1 MDIDLDLNLDNYDL
15 PDLLV
20 LFKLDYDFDE
30 ADLRKVKKTVLQTH
44 PDKAPDLPKEYF
56 LFFSEAYKMLYAVY
70 QFRHKSI
77 DNNISNA
84 KPVYYVEKDEEHD
97 LILKQLRVKPNFSK
111 IFNELFEQYK
121 LKDADAEGGYG
132 NWLKSDEDIDMRSTT
147 LVGMNESFQ
156 RKKKEVQALVKS
168 ETIEECGGIGTGIY
182 SSSQYDLLR
191 EKPDYYSSALFS
203 HLGYEDL
210 KKAHVE
216 SVIPVTQEDY
226 LRRPQ
231 YRNVDEFQRSSAYQD
246 TTPLSMEQSR
256 AYLAQKQY
264 GESKNDVN
272 RAFILAKQ
280 DEDARKAKA
289 DLMSKFKKL
298 TL

>member
-1 MDIDLDLNLDNYDL
+1 MDLDLNLANYDL
-15 PDLLV
+15 PDLLA
-20 LFKLDYDFDE
+20 LFKLDYDFDAE
-30 ADLRKVKKTVLQTH
+30 DLKRVKKTVLQTH
-44 PDKAPDLPKEYF
+44 PDKAPDLSKDYF

-70 QFRHKSI
+70 QFRYKSTQT
-77 DNNISNA
+77 NISHANT
-84 KPVYYVEKDEEHD
+84 VYYVEKDEEHD
-97 LILKQLRVKPNFSK
+97 LLLKQLRSKPNFNK
-111 IFNELFEQYK
+111 IFNELFEQYRMH
-121 LKDADAEGGYG
+121 DADAEGGYG
-132 NWLKSDEDIDMRSTT
+132 DWLKSDEDIDTRSTT

-156 RKKKEVQALVKS
+156 TKKKEVQALVKK
-168 ETIEECGGIGTGIY
+168 EEMEENGMRSGTG
-182 SSSQYDLLR
+182 QYDLLR

-203 HLGYEDL
+203 PLGYEDL

-226 LRRPQ
+226 LRRPK

-246 TTPLSMEQSR
+246 TAPMAIEQAR

-272 RAFILAKQ
+272 RAFTLAKQ
-280 DEDARKAKA
+280 DEDIRKRK
-289 DLMSKFKKL
+289 DELLRNFKRL

>member
-1 MDIDLDLNLDNYDL
+1 MEVDLDLNLANYDL
-15 PDLLV
+15 PDLLA
-20 LFKLDYDFDE
+20 LFKLDYDFDAE
-30 ADLRKVKKTVLQTH
+30 DLKRAKKTVLQTH

-70 QFRHKSI
+70 QFRHKSTQA
-77 DNNISNA
+77 NITNA
-84 KPVYYVEKDEEHD
+84 NTVYYVEKDEEHD
-97 LILKQLRVKPNFSK
+97 LLLKQLRSKPNFNN

-121 LKDADAEGGYG
+121 IKDADAEGGYG
-132 NWLKSDEDIDMRSTT
+132 DWLKSDEDIDMRSTT

-156 RKKKEVQALVKS
+156 NKKKEVQALVKRDDY
-168 ETIEECGGIGTGIY
+168 EGGGIHSG
-182 SSSQYDLLR
+182 YDLLR

-203 HLGYEDL
+203 PLGYEDL

-231 YRNVDEFQRSSAYQD
+231 YRNVDELQRSSAYQD
-246 TTPLSMEQSR
+246 TTPMAVAQARE
-256 AYLAQKQY
+256 YLAQKQY

-272 RAFILAKQ
+272 RAFTLAKQ
-280 DEDARKAKA
+280 DEDTRKKKEE
-289 DLMSKFKKL
+289 LMRNFKKL

>member
-1 MDIDLDLNLDNYDL
+1 MDLDLDLNLANYEL
-15 PDLLV
+15 PDLLA
-20 LFKLDYDFDE
+20 LFKLDYDFDAE
-30 ADLRKVKKTVLQTH
+30 DLKRVKKTVLQTH
-44 PDKAPDLPKEYF
+44 PDKAPDLTKDYF

-70 QFRHKSI
+70 QFRFKSTQT
-77 DNNISNA
+77 NISQANT
-84 KPVYYVEKDEEHD
+84 VYYVEKDEEHD
-97 LILKQLRVKPNFSK
+97 LLLKQLRSKPNFSK

-121 LKDADAEGGYG
+121 LHDADAEGGYG
-132 NWLKSDEDIDMRSTT
+132 DWLSSEQDIDTRTTT
-147 LVGMNESFQ
+147 LSGMNESFQ
-156 RKKKEVQALVKS
+156 TKKKEVQALVKR
-168 ETIEECGGIGTGIY
+168 EEMEEYGMRSGSG
-182 SSSQYDLLR
+182 QYDLLR

-203 HLGYEDL
+203 PLGYEDL

-246 TTPLSMEQSR
+246 TTPMAIEQAR
-256 AYLAQKQY
+256 TYLAQKNY

-272 RAFILAKQ
+272 RAFTLAKQ
-280 DEDARKAKA
+280 DEEARKKKEA
-289 DLMSKFKKL
+289 LMNNFKRL

>member
-1 MDIDLDLNLDNYDL
+1 MELDLDLNLANYDL
-15 PDLLV
+15 PDLLA
-20 LFKLDYDFDE
+20 LFKLDYDFDAE
-30 ADLRKVKKTVLQTH
+30 DLKQVKKTVLQTH
-44 PDKAPDLPKEYF
+44 PDKAPDLPKDYF

-70 QFRHKSI
+70 QFRHKSTQA
-77 DNNISNA
+77 NITNA
-84 KPVYYVEKDEEHD
+84 NPVYYAEKDEEHD
-97 LILKQLRVKPNFSK
+97 LLLKQLRTKPNFSK
-111 IFNELFEQYK
+111 IFNELFEQYR
-121 LKDADAEGGYG
+121 LQDAEAEGGYG
-132 NWLKSDEDIDMRSTT
+132 DWLKSDEDIDMRSTT

-156 RKKKEVQALVKS
+156 TKKKEVQALVKRDD
-168 ETIEECGGIGTGIY
+168 IY
-182 SSSQYDLLR
+182 GVSSSGHYDLLR

-203 HLGYEDL
+203 PLGYEDL

-246 TTPLSMEQSR
+246 TTPMAVNQAR

-272 RAFILAKQ
+272 RAFTLAKQ
-280 DEDARKAKA
+280 DEEARKKKEE
-289 DLMSKFKKL
+289 LMRNFKKL